1 MTVDR
6 CYCYDV
12 PFKRLHRVSQRTGAN
27 TVDALQ
33 AHVCFGHNC
42 GLCHPYV
49 RRMLRTGQ
57 VTFHQIIE
65 DDDEPAR
72 SAAPS

>member
-1 MTVDR
+1 MTIDR

-12 PFKRLHRVSQRTGAN
+12 SFATLCDVSCTTGAQ
-27 TVDALQ
+27 TVAALQ
-33 AHVCFGHNC
+33 EEVCFGHNC

-57 VTFHQIIE
+57 VTFHEVIE
-65 DDDEPAR
+65 EADEPAPTAHT
-72 SAAPS
+72 S